1 MKIEIGK
8 TYVTDSGTK
17 VAIVATDYT
26 VNSGYNFIGTTFDCA
41 ERTYDNYN
49 ELGICWLG
57 NWDDNLVKELN
68 RPFGFPETEKPY
80 HGTPYWFPD
89 IGNGYSGGSN
99 GYTWSEDEYDK
110 NLLKNGLLFLDKHD
124 AQQASEIIVNLFKE
138 YNENRINKRDNGE
151 TWLLKNSG

>member
-8 TYVTDSGTK
+8 TYVTDNGIK

-26 VNSGYNFIGTTFDCA
+26 ISSGYNFIGTTFDCA
-41 ERTYDNYN
+41 ERTYANYN
-49 ELGICWLG
+49 EQGIVSYA
-57 NWDDNLVKELN
+57 WDDGKMNLVKELT

-80 HGTPYWFPD
+80 HGTPYYFPNM
-89 IGNGYSGGSN
+89 GPNGYT
-99 GYTWSEDEYDK
+99 GYTWSEDAFD
-110 NLLKNGLLFLDKHD
+110 NWLLKNGLLYLDKED
-124 AQQASEIIVNLFKE
+124 AIQASEIIVNLFKD

>member
-26 VNSGYNFIGTTFDCA
+26 ISSGYNFIGTTLTCT

-49 ELGICWLG
+49 EQGMCWR
-57 NWDDNLVKELN
+57 NWDDNLVKELT

-80 HGTPYWFPD
+80 HGTPYYFPNM
-89 IGNGYSGGSN
+89 GPNGYT
-99 GYTWSEDEYDK
+99 GYTWSEDAFD
-110 NLLKNGLLFLDKHD
+110 NWMFKNGLLYLDKED
-124 AQQASEIIVNLFKE
+124 AIQASEIIINLFKE

-151 TWLLKNSG
+151 TWLFKSPG